1 MIKKI
6 LFLLLVCP
14 KIIFSQ
20 TLNLSQTKN
29 YIDNLFVNSSIYLEK
44 DGTLSFQYKDNEIGG
59 QVNKISKF
67 NTADIKFGLVEPS
80 ATGNYGLY
88 VKCLEKDNCIQST
101 YSYVNAT
108 DYEKNQNN
116 YIKKENNNLIILN
129 LEGESKVNSQKLR
142 NALEYFVDLAK
153 ENGITRTEDSSD
165 PFSAK
170 NYSRKTTKIISKEN
184 ISNEEIKLEKES
196 SLYLINISVNGI
208 TKKFILD
215 SGASDVSINENF
227 EQELIN
233 KGLIKKED
241 YISSALY
248 KIADGSIVS
257 NRRLIIR
264 SLKIGNFTVEN
275 VKVGVSKNDAP
286 LLLGKSLL
294 DKFSTWSIDNQ
305 KSTLKLTK

>member
-1 MIKKI
+1 M
-6 LFLLLVCP
+6 VCP

-29 YIDNLFVNSSIYLEK
+29 YIDNLFVNSPIYLEK

-142 NALEYFVDLAK
+142 NALEYLVDLAK

-170 NYSRKTTKIISKEN
+170 NYSRKTTKIIFKEN